1 MTSSWRESK
10 TEQEVKKFLA
20 TTKTISP
27 DGRSKCFNFQIWFQK
42 QIKYSVKPRI
52 EWSARAYGVR
62 KGDAKIA
69 LTVSNNNVIV
79 SSSS

>member
-27 DGRSKCFNFQIWFQK
+27 DGRSMRLAFPMWFQK
-42 QIKYSVKPRI
+42 QNKYSVKPRI

-62 KGDAKIA
+62 KGDTKIA
-69 LTVSNNNVIV
+69 LTVLNNKNIV
-79 SSSS
+79 SSSP